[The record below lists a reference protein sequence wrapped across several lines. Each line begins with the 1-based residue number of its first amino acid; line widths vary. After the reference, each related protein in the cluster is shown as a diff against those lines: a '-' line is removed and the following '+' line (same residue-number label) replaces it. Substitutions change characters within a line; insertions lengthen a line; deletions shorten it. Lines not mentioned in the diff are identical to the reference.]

1 MQPLLAYWLGLHTC
15 LGAGYYH
22 LWGQSWPH
30 PCPCCLPVPAVHR
43 NKFGPHGMRIWR
55 LLLLSGQLEQKQ
67 VADLAMLTKE
77 DAREKLYGM
86 LKAG

>member
-1 MQPLLAYWLGLHTC
+1 
-15 LGAGYYH
+15 
-22 LWGQSWPH
+22 
-30 PCPCCLPVPAVHR
+30 
-43 NKFGPHGMRIWR
+43 MRIWR

>member
-1 MQPLLAYWLGLHTC
+1 MFMAAEQGWL
-15 LGAGYYH
+15 YH
-22 LWGQSWPH
+22 
-30 PCPCCLPVPAVHR
+30 CDAAPAICR

-55 LLLLSGQLEQKQ
+55 LLLLTGQLEQKQ